1 MIPEIEKLLILQQ
14 RDQSIAELEADL
26 KRIPAEKEMA
36 KTRLASS
43 QQAVA
48 QAKSILQ
55 ENEVAI
61 KAVELDIETRKT
73 TIGRLKTQQF
83 ETRKNEEFRAIGT
96 EIERYQEEIDA
107 HETTELEL
115 MEKGDGLKE
124 ALDGAKDKLSK
135 AEASV
140 EEDLKSYDQR
150 EDEEKKRLLEVR
162 ALREKA
168 AAQLGDDDIIE
179 LYDRLRKARGT
190 NAVVSLSESGQ
201 CAGCHV
207 KVTPA
212 TLIKV
217 NADKE
222 VVQCENCGR
231 ILYAG

>member
-1 MIPEIEKLLILQQ
+1 MIPEIEKLLVLQQ

-36 KTRLASS
+36 KTRLAST
-43 QQAVA
+43 QKAVTD
-48 QAKSILQ
+48 AKTALQ
-55 ENEVAI
+55 ENEIAI

-96 EIERYQEEIDA
+96 EIERYQEEIDG

-115 MEKGDGLKE
+115 MEKGDGLKSTLAE
-124 ALDGAKDKLSK
+124 AKDKLSK

-140 EEDLKSYDQR
+140 QEELETYDQR
-150 EDEEKKRLLEVR
+150 ETEEKKRLIEVK
-162 ALREKA
+162 ALRDQA
-168 AAQLGDDDIIE
+168 AAGLDDEDIIE
-179 LYDRLRKARGT
+179 LYNRLLKARGT

-222 VVQCENCGR
+222 IVQCENCGR
-231 ILYAG
+231 ILFAG